1 MSTFLSILSIFY
13 IVKPNLTDCAR
24 CPDIWVMSDNCFLF
38 SLLCIILFE
47 SRKLSGLVD
56 FVCFYDLLYCNVSRL
71 RGHFCTSQ
79 HDSCAKMQSHI
90 QFAIRDKER
99 TLVAC
104 TTCFPA
110 QNVGMHSTLA
120 ALFLRKLLN
129 VQIPE
134 TLPLIHTRTSIVP
147 CPCHK
152 VMKASVLYCPKEN
165 VHFIRPSK
173 LH

>member
-56 FVCFYDLLYCNVSRL
+56 FVYFYDLLYCNVSRL

-110 QNVGMHSTLA
+110 PKCWDAFDSRGSLFAQVIECANTGNLA
-120 ALFLRKLLN
+120 FDSYTDKYCAL
-129 VQIPE
+129 
-134 TLPLIHTRTSIVP
+134 
-147 CPCHK
+147 
-152 VMKASVLYCPKEN
+152 SV
-165 VHFIRPSK
+165 S
-173 LH
+173 